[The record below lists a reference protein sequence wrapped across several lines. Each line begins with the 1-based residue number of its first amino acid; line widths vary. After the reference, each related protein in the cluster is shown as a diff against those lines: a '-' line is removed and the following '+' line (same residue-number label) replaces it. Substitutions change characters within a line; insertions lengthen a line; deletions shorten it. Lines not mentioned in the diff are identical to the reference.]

1 MNIAL
6 TPELEKLIQKKIET
20 GIYASVNDVIRE
32 GLMLLEERDLLQE
45 LKLRALKKD
54 IQAGIESGESI
65 PLDIEAIKA
74 EARRTLRSGD

>member
-1 MNIAL
+1 MNISL
-6 TPELEKLIQKKIET
+6 SPELEQLIQKKVES

-32 GLMLLEERDLLQE
+32 GLMLLEERDLLKE
-45 LKLRALKKD
+45 LKLRELKKD

-74 EARRTLRSGD
+74 EAKRTFSKGD